1 MQGTITESRQLYQI
15 YEERI
20 SNLPGQMNSI
30 GRITV
35 IPFIRNVSARVLLHA
50 KRNVSLHPVDD
61 TQLESMLEEARN
73 IISLI

>member
-1 MQGTITESRQLYQI
+1 
-15 YEERI
+15 
-20 SNLPGQMNSI
+20 MNSI

>member
-73 IISLI
+73 MISLI